1 MDFSTTSRMLADK
14 IMVTEKNLA
23 GNLLY
28 DYWNIFWNYFTLG
41 ETNRTSKFFD
51 WILQWL
57 WTT

>member
-14 IMVTEKNLA
+14 IIVTEKNLA

-28 DYWNIFWNYFTLG
+28 DYWNYFTLG